1 MTQKSSTT
9 DSPDSQSSPNP
20 QSPAAA
26 ATFASLDPRTG
37 DVIAEYPIADE
48 SAVAEAVDR
57 ARIAARW
64 WDAQGFRGRREWL
77 LEFKKAVARGAT
89 SLASV
94 VSRETGKPYGDAF
107 LEVMLAVEHLDWA
120 AKNAKRVLKA
130 RRVPSGV
137 ASINQAASLEY
148 RPLGVVGVIGPWNY
162 PVYTPMGSISYALA
176 AGNAVVFK
184 PSELTPGVGKW
195 LEETWNSIAPSQP
208 VFQVVTGLGETGS
221 ALARTGV
228 DKIAFTGSGPT
239 ARKVMAVCAESLTP
253 LVAECGGKDAMIVAA
268 DADLDK
274 AADFAAFGAFG
285 NAGQTCAGVER
296 IYVVESVHQE
306 FLDRLTTLVSRA
318 KPGGTDDSTYGP
330 MTLPRQ
336 IDIVRSHIDDALAG
350 GATAVMGG
358 PDSVGDRIIEPV
370 ILTNVP
376 ETSRAVCEE
385 TFGPTVVVNKV
396 RDLDEAVDRANGTNY
411 GLGASIFTRDK
422 AKGRELAARLCTG
435 MVSVNSVLGFAGIPS
450 LPFGGIGESGF
461 GRIHGADGLR
471 EFSRPKSVTVE
482 RFRSPLKLMSLE
494 RPQRDLD
501 LSARM
506 LKLMHGR

>member
-9 DSPDSQSSPNP
+9 DPKTGSEPSTD
-20 QSPAAA
+20 
-26 ATFASLDPRTG
+26 TFASLDPRSG
-37 DVIAEYPIADE
+37 DVIAEYPIADAA
-48 SAVAEAVDR
+48 AVAEAVDR

-64 WDAQGFRGRREWL
+64 WDAQGSRGRREWL
-77 LEFKKAVARGAT
+77 LEFKKAVAQDAT
-89 SLASV
+89 SLARLI
-94 VSRETGKPYGDAF
+94 SRETGKPYGDAF
-107 LEVMLAVEHLDWA
+107 LEVMLAIEHLDWA
-120 AKNAKRVLKA
+120 AKNAKKVLRA
-130 RRVPSGV
+130 RKVPSGI
-137 ASINQAASLEY
+137 ASFNQAAALEY
-148 RPLGVVGVIGPWNY
+148 KALGVIGVIGPWNY

-195 LEETWNSIAPSQP
+195 LEEKWNSIAPTQP

-221 ALARTGV
+221 ALTRAGV

-268 DADLDK
+268 DADIDK
-274 AADFAAFGAFG
+274 AVDFAAFGAFG

-296 IYVVESVHQE
+296 IYVVESVYKE
-306 FLDRLTTLVSRA
+306 FLDKLTALVKRA
-318 KPGGTDDSTYGP
+318 KPGGSDESTYGP

-336 IDIVRSHIDDALAG
+336 IDIVRSHIEDALASG
-350 GATAVMGG
+350 GTAVVGG
-358 PDSVGDRIIEPV
+358 TESVGERIIEPV
-370 ILTNVP
+370 ILTDVP
-376 ETSRAVCEE
+376 ETSSAVCEE

-396 RDLDEAVDRANGTNY
+396 RDLDEAIDRANGTAY
-411 GLGASIFTRDK
+411 GLGASIFIGNK
-422 AKGRELAARLCTG
+422 AKGRELAERLRNG

-482 RFRSPLKLMSLE
+482 RFSSPLKLMSLE
-494 RPQRDLD
+494 RPERDLN
-501 LSARM
+501 LSVKM
-506 LKLMHGR
+506 LKFMHGR

>member
-9 DSPDSQSSPNP
+9 DSKTTTSKTGTEPSTD
-20 QSPAAA
+20 
-26 ATFASLDPRTG
+26 TFASLDPRSG
-37 DVIAEYPIADE
+37 DVIAEYPIADAA
-48 SAVAEAVDR
+48 AVAEAVDR

-77 LEFKKAVARGAT
+77 LEFKKAVAQDAS
-89 SLASV
+89 SLATLI
-94 VSRETGKPYGDAF
+94 SRETGKPYGDAF
-107 LEVMLAVEHLDWA
+107 LEVMLAIEHLDWA
-120 AKNAKRVLKA
+120 AKNAKKVLQA
-130 RRVPSGV
+130 RKVPSGI
-137 ASINQAASLEY
+137 ASFNQAATLEY
-148 RPLGVVGVIGPWNY
+148 KALGVVGVIGPWNY

-176 AGNAVVFK
+176 AGNAIVFK

-195 LEETWNSIAPSQP
+195 LEEKWNSIAPTQP

-221 ALARTGV
+221 ALTRAGV

-268 DADLDK
+268 DADIDK
-274 AADFAAFGAFG
+274 AVDFAAFGAFG

-296 IYVVESVHQE
+296 IYVVESVYQE
-306 FLDRLTTLVSRA
+306 FLDKLTAIVKRA
-318 KPGGTDDSTYGP
+318 KPGGSDESTYGP

-336 IDIVRSHIDDALAG
+336 IDIVRSHIEDALASGGTAVVG
-350 GATAVMGG
+350 GAE
-358 PDSVGDRIIEPV
+358 SVGERIIEPV
-370 ILTNVP
+370 ILTDVP

-396 RDLDEAVDRANGTNY
+396 RDLDEAVDRANGTSY
-411 GLGASIFTRDK
+411 GLGASIFIGNK
-422 AKGRELAARLCTG
+422 AKGRELAERLRNG

-482 RFRSPLKLMSLE
+482 RFSSPLKLMSLE
-494 RPQRDLD
+494 RPERDLN
-501 LSARM
+501 LSAKM
-506 LKLMHGR
+506 LKFMHGR